1 MKYIN
6 KIKEKL
12 KEINYKELAR
22 NLIVLFVLYL
32 LTSTFAGID
41 IYEYEEFIKNLKI
54 INCIELF
61 FKNMIFNLDFV
72 LNYFI
77 LVAMYLINYG
87 ISGRKRIAMLITIV
101 LSSAFSIMDYFVTQI
116 RGIGF
121 TLPDIYSIRT
131 ALNVAKGIKVSVN
144 VNFFIGIFLL
154 IFSLINCYYISNEK
168 QEEKKNR
175 IIRAI
180 VGIGILFIITNV
192 SYLEEVGIWDVND
205 CYKCHGPGLTLI
217 KMAKDLKIQKPKG
230 YNKQKVKELLDSYKV
245 EENDNVDEEK
255 VNIIIVMNESFA
267 DLSEIYNIDSS
278 ADNMPFYHS
287 LKNRKNTVVGKMHSS
302 QYGGGTAN
310 VEYEFLTRNAT
321 AFLPVGAMPYQQYI
335 KKDTNSAVSYMNSLN
350 YKTIGIHSWYKTG
363 YSRGKIYKYL
373 GFDKSLFKEDMNNL
387 ENEINEYSSDISTY
401 KYVIDE
407 LENKEKDESIFEFVV
422 TMQNHLP
429 YIYQN
434 DNGQKYVDNIYVNN
448 YLQVQ
453 NKVDNALKY
462 LIDYIEKYDEK
473 TIVLFFGDHQPN
485 LNLQDEYGIR
495 SGIKEDEANYIVP
508 YFITANYDINL
519 EGKEEIST
527 NYLESLLMKNT
538 NLKKDSY
545 SLYMEELNKEIPI
558 ITNQYY
564 IDKDG
569 NKNEIDDKESKYY
582 DKLQEY
588 QKVVYYKMFDE

>member
-1 MKYIN
+1 MN
-6 KIKEKL
+6 
-12 KEINYKELAR
+12 
-22 NLIVLFVLYL
+22 
-32 LTSTFAGID
+32 
-41 IYEYEEFIKNLKI
+41 
-54 INCIELF
+54 
-61 FKNMIFNLDFV
+61 
-72 LNYFI
+72 
-77 LVAMYLINYG
+77 
-87 ISGRKRIAMLITIV
+87 
-101 LSSAFSIMDYFVTQI
+101 YFVTQI

-121 TLPDIYSIRT
+121 TLPDIYSVRT

-144 VNFFIGIFLL
+144 VNFFIGAILL
-154 IFSLINCYYISNEK
+154 IIGLVICYHISNEK
-168 QEEKKNR
+168 QKEKKNR

-180 VGIGILFIITNV
+180 VGIVILFVITNV
-192 SYLEEVGIWDVND
+192 PYLEEVGIWDVND
-205 CYKCHGPGLTLI
+205 CHKCHGQGLTLI
-217 KMAKDLKIQKPKG
+217 KMTKDLKIQKPKG
-230 YNKQKVKELLDSYKV
+230 YNKQKVKELLDSYN
-245 EENDNVDEEK
+245 EEESDNEGEN
-255 VNIIIVMNESFA
+255 VNIIVVMNESFT
-267 DLSEIYNIDSS
+267 DLPEIYNIELPQ
-278 ADNMPFYHS
+278 DNMPFYHS

-310 VEYEFLTRNAT
+310 VEYEFLTQNAT

-335 KKDTNSAVSYMNSLN
+335 KKNTSSIVTHMNSLN

-387 ENEINEYSSDISTY
+387 EYEINEYSSDMSTY

-407 LENKEKDESIFEFVV
+407 LENKEKDKSIFEFVV

-429 YIYQN
+429 YIYQE
-434 DNGQKYVDNIYVNN
+434 DNGVQYVDNIYLNN

-462 LIDYIEKYDEK
+462 LIDYIDKYDEK

-495 SGIKEDEANYIVP
+495 SGIDEDEANYIVQ

-519 EGKEEIST
+519 EGKEEISA
-527 NYLESLLMKNT
+527 NYLESLLMKNI

-588 QKVVYYKMFDE
+588 QKVVYYKLFDE